1 MTECKGIGCVSYLQP
16 ASLFPQP
23 ASLSPTTAITAADL
37 PTPPKVR
44 VLTAEELL
52 QKSTRISSSA
62 RAALQHVR
70 DTRAISLG
78 GQAAED
84 ARSGAKDVG
93 TGGGLVPLPVGLP
106 EAQVQEDVPVHLR
119 GLVSSAMAERLRAK
133 EKRRTEQQLR
143 LDSSALQRAHRIAAL
158 PPLLSVVW
166 AETK

>member
-1 MTECKGIGCVSYLQP
+1 MGIGCVPCL
-16 ASLFPQP
+16 QP
-23 ASLSPTTAITAADL
+23 ASLSPPTAITAANL

-44 VLTAEELL
+44 ALTAEELL

-70 DTRAISLG
+70 DTRAISMG

-84 ARSGAKDVG
+84 PRSGARDVA
-93 TGGGLVPLPVGLP
+93 TGGLVPLPVGLP
-106 EAQVQEDVPVHLR
+106 EAQTQEDVPVHLR

-143 LDSSALQRAHRIAAL
+143 LDSKALQRAHRIAAL

-166 AETK
+166 SETK